1 MRMTRAFAALTTA
14 TAVLAVTACG
24 SSTSASDDSSS
35 EDALVI
41 YSGRNEKLVGP
52 LLADLEKAVGSK
64 VEVRYGDSAE
74 MSAQILEEGK
84 GTKAD
89 LFLSQDAG
97 ALGALAKEGRLATLD
112 QSVTDTVLPGYADDD
127 GRWVATSARARVVV
141 YNPKTAPEVAQMD
154 EIDDVVDAKYSGRV
168 GVAPTNASFQSFVT
182 ALRVVD
188 GEDDAK
194 EWLTELKDNKPTI
207 YEKNG
212 AILQGVE
219 DGEVDLGLINHY
231 YWYELVAE
239 KGADKVTSKIRFLN
253 SDDPGALI
261 NVAGVGVIEGTEQSE
276 AATKAVEYLLS
287 KEGQTYFADTT
298 AEYPVV
304 EGITSTKHDLPPL
317 TELKGS
323 KVDLN
328 DLDSLPA
335 TLDLLSTVG
344 LT

>member
-1 MRMTRAFAALTTA
+1 MTITRALAALTTA
-14 TAVLAVTACG
+14 TVALALAACG
-24 SSTSASDDSSS
+24 SSAESGDAASD
-35 EDALVI
+35 EALVI

-52 LLADLEKAVGSK
+52 LLDDLEKAVGHK

-74 MSAQILEEGK
+74 MSAQILEEGD

-97 ALGALAKEGRLATLD
+97 ALGALAKEGRLATLG
-112 QSVTDTVLPGYADDD
+112 QSVTDAVLPGYADED

-141 YNPKTAPEVAQMD
+141 YNPKKAPEVEKMTTID
-154 EIDDVVDAKYSGRV
+154 EVVDSSYSGRV

-188 GEDDAK
+188 GEDGAK
-194 EWLTELKDNKPTI
+194 EWLSALKDNKPTI

-239 KGADKVTSKIRFLN
+239 KGADQVTSKIRFLN

-261 NVAGVGVIEGTEQSE
+261 NVAGVGIIEGTEQSE
-276 AATKAVEYLLS
+276 AARKAVDYLLS
-287 KEGQTYFADTT
+287 TEGQTYFADTT

-304 EGITSTKHDLPPL
+304 EGVTSTKHDLPPL

-323 KVDLN
+323 TVDLN
-328 DLDSLPA
+328 DLDSLPT
-335 TLDLLSTVG
+335 TLDLLNQVG